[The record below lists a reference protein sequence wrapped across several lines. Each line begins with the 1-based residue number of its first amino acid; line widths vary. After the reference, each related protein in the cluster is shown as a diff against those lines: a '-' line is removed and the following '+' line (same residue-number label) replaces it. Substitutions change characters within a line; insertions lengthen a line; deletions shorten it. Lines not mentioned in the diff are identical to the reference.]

1 MGYGLEVNV
10 PLLVNRDPRF
20 DVVLRHYR
28 AFNLETGPATGMD
41 LMVHP
46 ADHSRFST
54 FLELVQRL
62 DEANSSTVL
71 VVNHGK
77 SDANDNPLGLWL
89 PLTGGTPQWQTDEF
103 TLDILAKFIGFIPDD
118 ARCRQVEQNSIM
130 NGAPMPPGTLKPLTT
145 ALQNFRVK
153 RRLRRLEL
161 RACNLGGNSKVM
173 ELLGMV
179 LGVKTLVAPKVHM
192 FYLGPSNPLPVPFN
206 PESGFDQWLTGFPRA
221 RTFKENVTSSP
232 RRIAIQINGQHSFR
246 TADVATTGLDV
257 KWFIEKYVCPGSGYV
272 PATPARGA
280 HIAPFTFSGMDSGN
294 SFVLAQEDAY
304 EAQLVAQEIP
314 RVALTVTVETK

>member
-10 PLLVNRDPRF
+10 PLLVNQDRRF
-20 DVVLRHYR
+20 DVVPRHYR

-54 FLELVQRL
+54 FLELIQRL
-62 DEANSSTVL
+62 DETSSSTVL

-89 PLTGGTPQWQTDEF
+89 PLTGRSPQWDVDEF
-103 TLDILAKFIGFIPDD
+103 TLGILAKFIGFIPDD
-118 ARCRQVEQNSIM
+118 DRCREEEKNSIL
-130 NGAPMPPGTLKPLTT
+130 NGAPMPAGTLKPLTT
-145 ALQNFRVK
+145 ALQNFRLK
-153 RRLRRLEL
+153 RQLKRLEL

-179 LGVKTLVAPKVHM
+179 LGVRTVVAPKAHM
-192 FYLGPSNPLPVPFN
+192 FYLGPSVPLPIPFN
-206 PESGFDQWLTGFPRA
+206 PESGFDRWLTGFPRA
-221 RTFKENVTSSP
+221 RTFRENVAGQP
-232 RRIAIQINGQHSFR
+232 RRIAIQVNGKHSFR
-246 TADVATTGLDV
+246 TADVATTALDI

-272 PATPARGA
+272 PATPAKGA
-280 HIAPFTFSGMDSGN
+280 HIAPFTFSGMDNGN
-294 SFVLAQEDAY
+294 SFVLGQEAAY
-304 EAQLVAQEIP
+304 EAQLVAQDIP
-314 RVALTVTVETK
+314 RVALSVTVERK